1 MVSLEKDQS
10 FAYAILESSQSSD
23 QSILFIYRKSEMSC
37 EREQAATPTFE
48 RLDVNWDELN
58 ESAISGYDGDKEDE
72 GESFMEGGM

>member
-1 MVSLEKDQS
+1 
-10 FAYAILESSQSSD
+10 
-23 QSILFIYRKSEMSC
+23 MSC